1 MLILDVSGI
10 LVVILAPVVW
20 LAVDYRKWLKVDYVR
35 HAIRENLVLP
45 IVHSK
50 KKQYKIIGVENDG
63 TFILESIDTLALVK
77 LHYRKVKLIWK

>member
-10 LVVILAPVVW
+10 LFVILAPVVW
-20 LAVDYRKWLKVDYVR
+20 LAVDYQKWLKVDYIRRAV
-35 HAIRENLVLP
+35 RENLVLP
-45 IVHSK
+45 IVQNK
-50 KKQYKIIGVENDG
+50 KKQYRIIGIENDG